1 MDESATLRR
10 LVRRFAGT
18 RVLVVGDLMLDQ
30 FVWGDVSRISP
41 EAPVPIVRV
50 RRQEGRPGG
59 AGNVVSNVVAL
70 GGKGD
75 ACGLVGDDLSG
86 RALCAA
92 LTIAGGGLAGVV
104 RSRAV
109 GTTAKTRVIAH
120 SQQVVR
126 FDQDPDADGIPAR
139 LASRLRTWVGAHA
152 RRYQVI
158 VVSDYGKGVV
168 TPELLADLAALRRR
182 HGFAYVIDPK
192 RPNFTHYRG
201 ASLMKPNLAEASVA
215 AGIEI
220 EDRASLDAAGG
231 ELLRRWQ
238 ADAILI
244 SRGEDGMTLF
254 KPRARAQHFPTAA
267 QEVYDVTGAG
277 DTVLATCALALAIGG
292 TFEEAARLAN
302 HAAGVAVGK
311 VGTATVSARELVRAL
326 GSHAERTR

>member
-1 MDESATLRR
+1 
-10 LVRRFAGT
+10 
-18 RVLVVGDLMLDQ
+18 
-30 FVWGDVSRISP
+30 
-41 EAPVPIVRV
+41 
-50 RRQEGRPGG
+50 
-59 AGNVVSNVVAL
+59 
-70 GGKGD
+70 
-75 ACGLVGDDLSG
+75 
-86 RALCAA
+86 
-92 LTIAGGGLAGVV
+92 
-104 RSRAV
+104 
-109 GTTAKTRVIAH
+109 
-120 SQQVVR
+120 
-126 FDQDPDADGIPAR
+126 
-139 LASRLRTWVGAHA
+139 
-152 RRYQVI
+152 

-311 VGTATVSARELVRAL
+311 VGTATVSARELVRTL
-326 GSHAERTR
+326 SSHAERTR

>member
-1 MDESATLRR
+1 
-10 LVRRFAGT
+10 
-18 RVLVVGDLMLDQ
+18 
-30 FVWGDVSRISP
+30 
-41 EAPVPIVRV
+41 
-50 RRQEGRPGG
+50 
-59 AGNVVSNVVAL
+59 
-70 GGKGD
+70 
-75 ACGLVGDDLSG
+75 
-86 RALCAA
+86 
-92 LTIAGGGLAGVV
+92 
-104 RSRAV
+104 
-109 GTTAKTRVIAH
+109 
-120 SQQVVR
+120 
-126 FDQDPDADGIPAR
+126 
-139 LASRLRTWVGAHA
+139 LRTWVGAHA

-326 GSHAERTR
+326 GRHAERTR

>member
-1 MDESATLRR
+1 MGEAARLRA

-18 RVLVVGDLMLDQ
+18 RVLVIGDLMLDQ

-59 AGNVVSNVVAL
+59 AGNVVTNVVAL
-70 GGKGD
+70 GGRAD
-75 ACGLVGDDLSG
+75 ACGFVGDDPAG
-86 RALCAA
+86 RALSAA
-92 LTIAGGGLAGVV
+92 LATAGGGLTGVV

-109 GTTAKTRVIAH
+109 ATTAKTRVIAH

-126 FDQDPDADGIPAR
+126 FDQDPDLGDVPAR
-139 LASRLRTWVGAHA
+139 LGSRLRSWVAAHA
-152 RRYQVI
+152 RRYAVI

-168 TPELLADLAALRRR
+168 SPELLADLAALRRR

-192 RPNFTHYRG
+192 RPNFAHYRG
-201 ASLMKPNLAEASVA
+201 ASLMKPNLGEASVA
-215 AGIEI
+215 SGIEI
-220 EDRASLDAAGG
+220 EDRTSLDRAGG
-231 ELLRRWQ
+231 ALLRRWE

-244 SRGEDGMTLF
+244 SRGEAGMTLF
-254 KPRARAQHFPTAA
+254 KPKARAHHFPTTA

-277 DTVLATCALALAIGG
+277 DTVLATCALALAAGG
-292 TFEEAARLAN
+292 SFEEAARLAN

-311 VGTATVSARELVRAL
+311 VGTATVSDRELVRAL
-326 GSHAERTR
+326 RSYP

>member
-1 MDESATLRR
+1 MSETARLRS
-10 LVRRFAGT
+10 LVRRFAGI

-70 GGKGD
+70 GGRAD
-75 ACGLVGDDLSG
+75 VCGLVGDDLAG
-86 RALCAA
+86 RALCGALAA
-92 LTIAGGGLAGVV
+92 AGGGLAGVV
-104 RSRAV
+104 RSRACA
-109 GTTAKTRVIAH
+109 TTAKTRVIAH

-126 FDQDPDADGIPAR
+126 FDQDPDVDDLPSR
-139 LASRLRTWVGAHA
+139 LATRVRTWVAAHA
-152 RRYQVI
+152 RRYKVI

-168 TPELLADLAALRRR
+168 TPALLADLAALRRR

-192 RPNFTHYRG
+192 RPNFAHYRG
-201 ASLMKPNLAEASVA
+201 ASLVKPNLGEASVA

-220 EDRASLDAAGG
+220 EDRASLDDAGAR
-231 ELLRRWQ
+231 LLGKWQ

-244 SRGEDGMTLF
+244 SRGEAGMSLF
-254 KPRARAQHFPTAA
+254 KPRARARHFPTAA

-277 DTVLATCALALAIGG
+277 DTALATCALALAAGG
-292 TFEEAARLAN
+292 SFEEAARLAN
-302 HAAGVAVGK
+302 QAAGIAVGK
-311 VGTATVSARELVRAL
+311 VGTATVTARELVRAL
-326 GSHAERTR
+326 GSAG

>member
-1 MDESATLRR
+1 MGETRLRG
-10 LVRRFAGT
+10 LMRRFTGT
-18 RVLVVGDLMLDQ
+18 RVLVIGDLMLDQ

-70 GGKGD
+70 GGRAD
-75 ACGLVGDDLSG
+75 ACGFVGDDLTG
-86 RALCAA
+86 RALRAA
-92 LTIAGGGLAGVV
+92 LAEAGGGMAGVV
-104 RSRAV
+104 RSRAI

-126 FDQDPDADGIPAR
+126 FDQDPDADGVPAR
-139 LASRLRTWVGAHA
+139 LAHRLRDWVAAHA
-152 RRYQVI
+152 RRYSVI

-168 TPELLADLAALRRR
+168 TPEVLADLAALRRR
-182 HGFAYVIDPK
+182 HGFHYVIDPK
-192 RPNFTHYRG
+192 RPNFAHYRG
-201 ASLMKPNLAEASVA
+201 ASLVKPNLGEASLA

-220 EDRASLDAAGG
+220 TDRTSLAATGR
-231 ELLRRWQ
+231 ELLRRWE

-244 SRGEDGMTLF
+244 SRGEEGMTLF
-254 KPRARAQHFPTAA
+254 KPRARAHHFPTAA

-277 DTVLATCALALAIGG
+277 DTVLATCALALAAGG
-292 TFEEAARLAN
+292 SFEEAARLAN

-311 VGTATVSARELVRAL
+311 VGTATVTARELARAL
-326 GSHAERTR
+326 RSHP